1 MVITASRKPLRRPIR
16 AMMKEAGIVKKAEAY
31 HWIAM
36 GSASSALFSARLAP
50 TNVDTVISSIID
62 VLVNAQQADSRPTL
76 RL

>member
-1 MVITASRKPLRRPIR
+1 MAVTASRKPLRRPIR

-50 TNVDTVISSIID
+50 TSADTVMSSIID
-62 VLVNAQQADSRPTL
+62 VLVSAQQTNSRPIL

>member
-16 AMMKEAGIVKKAEAY
+16 AMMKEAGIVKKADAY
-31 HWIAM
+31 HWIAI

-50 TNVDTVISSIID
+50 TNADTVTNSIID
-62 VLVNAQQADSRPTL
+62 VLVSAQQANSRPIL